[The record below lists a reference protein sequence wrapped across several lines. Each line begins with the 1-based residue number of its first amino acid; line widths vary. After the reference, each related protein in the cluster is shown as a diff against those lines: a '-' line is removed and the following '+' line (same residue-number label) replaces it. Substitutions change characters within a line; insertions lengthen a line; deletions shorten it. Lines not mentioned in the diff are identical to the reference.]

1 MTPNHLFTA
10 LASTRQRLE
19 NYIDAVEK
27 QKNNFSPIPALVTSS
42 TLQQLCYLFQLSNFE
57 RDLLLLCT
65 GMEIYPDWGELCA
78 AAQANAKLNYPTF
91 SLALTIFPEPH
102 WSAITSLAPL
112 RRWGL
117 IDIDDSNILTAA
129 PLRINERVLHFLM
142 GVEHLD
148 EQIQPILEPIT
159 STKYNGVSN
168 EINQILVDSHLQI
181 VQNITDTWE
190 KKSSLILPIIQLCG
204 NEATSKLSIAT
215 VVCEQ
220 RGLKLYSISVQN
232 LPHNINDFHQ
242 LLRLW
247 ELEASLT
254 KSVLFLNCHEINT
267 GDSAQLNTI
276 KSFVEL
282 VKSPLILSILDK
294 LSITN
299 RTVINF
305 DVHKPTHEEQKSLW
319 QKHLNNYTELDNRV
333 EALVSQFNLTAPEIN
348 NICIKSLAQKPTY
361 SIIWNNCREQVRP
374 KLDDLVQRITPFATW
389 DDIVLPEAQI
399 MTLKAIAAQVR
410 QCAKV
415 YQEWGFAS
423 KGGRGLGIS
432 ALFSGVSGTGK
443 TMSAEVLAQEL
454 QLDLYR
460 IDLSAVVS
468 KYIGETEKN
477 LRSVFDA
484 AETGGTILLFD
495 EADALFGKRSDV
507 KDSHDR
513 YANMEVSYLLQ
524 RMEEYRGLAILT
536 TNLKDSI
543 DTAFMRRI
551 RFVVKY
557 SFPDIK
563 GREEIWRRVFP
574 KNTPT
579 ENLDFAKLAKLN
591 VAGGNIRNIALNAA
605 FMAADASEPVG
616 MKHIKG
622 AAYSEYMKLERQL
635 TDAEVRGWE

>member
-1 MTPNHLFTA
+1 MIQNHLFTA
-10 LASTRQRLE
+10 LASIRQLLK
-19 NYIDAVEK
+19 NYIDIAAGE
-27 QKNNFSPIPALVTSS
+27 QKSHFPPIHASVPDS
-42 TLQQLCYLFQLSNFE
+42 TLQKLCYLFQLSNFE

-78 AAQANAKLNYPTF
+78 AAQGNTKLNYPTF
-91 SLALTIFPEPH
+91 SLALAVFQDSH

-112 RRWGL
+112 RHYGL
-117 IDIDDSNILTAA
+117 IEIDDSNVLTAA

-142 GVEHLD
+142 GAEHLD
-148 EQIQPILEPIT
+148 EQIKPIVEPAI
-159 STKYNGVSN
+159 STKYH
-168 EINQILVDSHLQI
+168 ETLVNSHLQI
-181 VQNITDTWE
+181 AQEIAETWE
-190 KKSSLILPIIQLCG
+190 AKDSSLILPVIQLCG
-204 NEATSKLSIAT
+204 NEAASKRSIAT
-215 VVCEQ
+215 TVCKEK
-220 RGLKLYSISVQN
+220 RLNLYTLSARN
-232 LPHNINDFHQ
+232 LPNNISDFYQ

-254 KSVLFLNCHEINT
+254 QSVLFLDCHEINT
-267 GDSAQLNTI
+267 GDSTQLSMI

-282 VKSPLILSILDK
+282 VKSPLIVSILDK
-294 LSITN
+294 LSIT
-299 RTVINF
+299 RTAINF
-305 DVHKPTHEEQKSLW
+305 DIYKPTQEEQKSLW
-319 QKHLNNYTELDNRV
+319 YKYLSNYTELNNCVD
-333 EALVSQFNLTAPEIN
+333 ALISQFSLTAPEIHN
-348 NICIKSLAQKPTY
+348 VCIKSLAQKPTY
-361 SIIWNNCREQVRP
+361 PLIWNNCREQVRP
-374 KLDDLVQRITPFATW
+374 KLDDLAQRISPSATW

-399 MTLKAIAAQVR
+399 LTLKAIAAQVR

-551 RFVVKY
+551 RFIVKY

-605 FMAADASEPVG
+605 FIAADTNEAVG

-635 TDAEVRGWE
+635 TDTEVRGWE